1 VIGRIGVDPE
11 QVLRTRARMADLAD
25 EIGEAR
31 HRLEVA
37 LAGEGRCWG
46 TDEAG
51 VAFEAAYLGPSHAT
65 RSMLA
70 TAEVVCRELATAF
83 GRLATA
89 LASAER
95 DAGRVVT

>member
-1 VIGRIGVDPE
+1 MIRRIGVEPE
-11 QVLRTRARMADLAD
+11 QVRRTRARMADLAD

-51 VAFEAAYLGPSHAT
+51 VAFETAYLGPSRAT
-65 RSMLA
+65 RSMLV
-70 TAEVVCRELATAF
+70 TVEVVCQELAAAL
-83 GRLATA
+83 GRLSAV
-89 LASAER
+89 LESAER
-95 DAGRVVT
+95 DAGRIVA